1 LRTLFLQIFLSF
13 WLTIVLMGVP
23 FYLFALKNRPE
34 HFSPGMRDFEMQAMA
49 RYGEKALAA
58 WDKGGDEELGV
69 FLDAIEQ
76 QSGIKLYLFADAN
89 ALRADGAVPAKA
101 RAMAGQIL
109 NDAPPTPPN
118 PPPGEKWLG
127 VRLPRETNRAG
138 RPDIL
143 VLKLPLPPSP
153 HPRLPFLPPIPPGPW
168 ENILLYAVAGGLV
181 CFFLARSLTAPIR
194 KLREAANRIAGGDFS
209 VRVSRE
215 LGRTSGEVADL
226 GRDFDTMAA
235 RIEELLLS
243 KKQLLR
249 DISHE
254 LRSPLARL
262 NVALEL
268 AGQRAGEDTRQPLQ
282 RIGRESERLNEL
294 IGELLTLT
302 RLENGAQDLPMERFS
317 LDELVNLIACDALYE
332 ARNRHRGVT
341 ITATN
346 RIVVH
351 GSRELMRR
359 ALENI
364 IRNAEHYTRENS
376 SVEISLT
383 ERNDRGEKKAVI
395 MIRDY
400 GPGVP
405 ETALDHLFE
414 PFYRVEDARDRQSGG
429 SGLGLAIAEQAI
441 RVHNGAITAANA
453 DRGGLIVTVT
463 LPFPAQQNQEEDRRL
478 SSAQS
483 PSRH

>member
-1 LRTLFLQIFLSF
+1 MRSLFLQIFLSF

-23 FYLFALKNRPE
+23 FYLFALKNRTE
-34 HFSPGMRDFEMQAMA
+34 HFSPGMRDFEMEGMA

-58 WDKGGDEELGV
+58 WDKGGENGLRL
-69 FLDAIEQ
+69 FLDTIEQ
-76 QSGIKLYLFADAN
+76 QSGIKLYLFTGANSLPADRPA
-89 ALRADGAVPAKA
+89 PAKA
-101 RAMAGQIL
+101 RATAERIIAG
-109 NDAPPTPPN
+109 APPATPG
-118 PPPGEKWLG
+118 PPHGEKWLG
-127 VRLPRETNRAG
+127 VRLPQETNRPG

-143 VLKLPLPPSP
+143 VLQLPLPPSR

-215 LGRTSGEVADL
+215 LGRTSREVVDL

-243 KKQLLR
+243 RKQLLR

-268 AGQRAGEDTRQPLQ
+268 AGQRAGENALQPLE

-302 RLENGAQDLPMERFS
+302 RLENGVQDLPMERFP
-317 LDELVNLIACDALYE
+317 LDELVNLIASDALYE

-341 ITATN
+341 ITATD
-346 RIVVH
+346 RVVIH

-364 IRNAEHYTRENS
+364 IRNAVRYTRENS

-383 ERNDRGEKKAVI
+383 ERDDRGEKKAVI

-405 ETALDHLFE
+405 EIALGHLFE
-414 PFYRVEDARDRQSGG
+414 PFFRVEDARDRQSGG
-429 SGLGLAIAEQAI
+429 SGLGLAIAKQAI
-441 RVHNGAITAANA
+441 RVHHGVITAANA
-453 DRGGLIVTVT
+453 ERGGLIVTVT
-463 LPFPAQQNQEEDRRL
+463 LPLSAQQNREEDR
-478 SSAQS
+478 
-483 PSRH
+483 